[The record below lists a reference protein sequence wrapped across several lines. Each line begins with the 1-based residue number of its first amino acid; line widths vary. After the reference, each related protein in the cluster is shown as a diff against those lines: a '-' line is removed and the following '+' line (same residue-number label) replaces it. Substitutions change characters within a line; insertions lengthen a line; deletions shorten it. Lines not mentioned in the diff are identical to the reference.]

1 MADKSILKK
10 EIHPVKV
17 HYPSKK
23 VMNFV
28 HDEQAKTD
36 RHAIVVFIIFLL
48 FLAVFT
54 KLFVINPL
62 NKVNQLES
70 NYNQMAAQV
79 QQYQET
85 LGNYDSVKA
94 AYDDKAGSFLTDDEK
109 QELNRTDIL
118 DMIQE
123 DVAPYVGISS
133 IKIAG
138 AQVSVFTDDTT
149 LDTFSGIIARLQ
161 ADSRNGYVT
170 VTTTSSSDQSNND
183 LVQAD
188 IEITYGSVA
197 EGGNQYCF
205 PISSLCVR
213 RFCY

>member
-28 HDEQAKTD
+28 HDEQTKTD
-36 RHAIVVFIIFLL
+36 RHAIVIFIIFLL
-48 FLAVFT
+48 FLALFT

-85 LGNYDSVKA
+85 LGDYDSVKA
-94 AYDDKAGSFLTDDEK
+94 AYDDKAGSFLSDDEK

-138 AQVSVFTDDTT
+138 AQVTVHTDDTT
-149 LDTFSGIIARLQ
+149 LDTVSGIIARLQ
-161 ADSRNGYVT
+161 SDARNGYVT

-188 IEITYGSVA
+188 IEITYGSDQ
-197 EGGNQYCF
+197 EGDDQ
-205 PISSLCVR
+205 
-213 RFCY
+213 

>member
-123 DVAPYVGISS
+123 DVTPYVGISS

-149 LDTFSGIIARLQ
+149 LDTVSGIIARLQ

-197 EGGNQYCF
+197 EGGNQ
-205 PISSLCVR
+205 
-213 RFCY
+213 

>member
-94 AYDDKAGSFLTDDEK
+94 AYDDKAGSFLSDDEK

-118 DMIQE
+118 DIIQE

-149 LDTFSGIIARLQ
+149 LDTVSGIIARLQ

-197 EGGNQYCF
+197 EGGNQ
-205 PISSLCVR
+205 
-213 RFCY
+213 

>member
-94 AYDDKAGSFLTDDEK
+94 AYDDKAGSFLSDDEK

-149 LDTFSGIIARLQ
+149 LDTVSGIIARLQ

-188 IEITYGSVA
+188 IEITYGTVT
-197 EGGNQYCF
+197 EGGNQ
-205 PISSLCVR
+205 
-213 RFCY
+213 

>member
-28 HDEQAKTD
+28 HDEQAKAD

-94 AYDDKAGSFLTDDEK
+94 AYDDKAGSFLSDDEK

-149 LDTFSGIIARLQ
+149 LDTVSGIIARLQ

-188 IEITYGSVA
+188 IEITYGSDQ
-197 EGGNQYCF
+197 EGDDQ
-205 PISSLCVR
+205 
-213 RFCY
+213 

>member
-94 AYDDKAGSFLTDDEK
+94 AYDDKAGSFLSDDEK

-149 LDTFSGIIARLQ
+149 LDTVSGIIARLQ

-197 EGGNQYCF
+197 EGGNQ
-205 PISSLCVR
+205 
-213 RFCY
+213 

>member
-17 HYPSKK
+17 HYPTKK

-36 RHAIVVFIIFLL
+36 RHAIVIFIIFLL
-48 FLAVFT
+48 FLALFT

-149 LDTFSGIIARLQ
+149 LDTVSGIIARLQ

-197 EGGNQYCF
+197 EGGNQ
-205 PISSLCVR
+205 
-213 RFCY
+213 

>member
-17 HYPSKK
+17 HYPTKK

-48 FLAVFT
+48 FLALFT

-94 AYDDKAGSFLTDDEK
+94 AYDDKAGSFLSDDEK

-149 LDTFSGIIARLQ
+149 LDTVSGIIARLQ

-197 EGGNQYCF
+197 EGGNQ
-205 PISSLCVR
+205 
-213 RFCY
+213 

>member
-17 HYPSKK
+17 HYPTKK

-149 LDTFSGIIARLQ
+149 LDTVSGIIARLQ

-197 EGGNQYCF
+197 EGGNQ
-205 PISSLCVR
+205 
-213 RFCY
+213 

>member
-54 KLFVINPL
+54 KLFVVNPL

-94 AYDDKAGSFLTDDEK
+94 AYDDKAGSFLSDDEK

-149 LDTFSGIIARLQ
+149 LDTVSGIIARLQ

-197 EGGNQYCF
+197 EGGNQ
-205 PISSLCVR
+205 
-213 RFCY
+213 

>member
-70 NYNQMAAQV
+70 TYNQMAAQV

-94 AYDDKAGSFLTDDEK
+94 AYDDKAGSFLSDDEK

-149 LDTFSGIIARLQ
+149 LDTVSGIIARLQ

-170 VTTTSSSDQSNND
+170 VTTTSSSDQSNTD

-197 EGGNQYCF
+197 EGGNQ
-205 PISSLCVR
+205 
-213 RFCY
+213 

>member
-1 MADKSILKK
+1 
-10 EIHPVKV
+10 
-17 HYPSKK
+17 
-23 VMNFV
+23 
-28 HDEQAKTD
+28 
-36 RHAIVVFIIFLL
+36 
-48 FLAVFT
+48 
-54 KLFVINPL
+54 
-62 NKVNQLES
+62 
-70 NYNQMAAQV
+70 MAAQV

-149 LDTFSGIIARLQ
+149 LDTVSGIIARLQ

-197 EGGNQYCF
+197 EGGNQ
-205 PISSLCVR
+205 
-213 RFCY
+213 

>member
-149 LDTFSGIIARLQ
+149 LDTVSGIIARLQ

-197 EGGNQYCF
+197 EGGNQ
-205 PISSLCVR
+205 
-213 RFCY
+213 

>member
-36 RHAIVVFIIFLL
+36 RHAIVIFIIFLL
-48 FLAVFT
+48 FLALFT

-85 LGNYDSVKA
+85 LGDYDSVKA

-133 IKIAG
+133 IKISG

-149 LDTFSGIIARLQ
+149 LDTVSGIITRLQ

-170 VTTTSSSDQSNND
+170 VTTTSSSDQSKND

-188 IEITYGSVA
+188 IEITYGTVT
-197 EGGNQYCF
+197 EGGNQ
-205 PISSLCVR
+205 
-213 RFCY
+213 

>member
-133 IKIAG
+133 INIAG

-149 LDTFSGIIARLQ
+149 LDTVSGIIARLQ

-197 EGGNQYCF
+197 EGGNQ
-205 PISSLCVR
+205 
-213 RFCY
+213 

>member
-17 HYPSKK
+17 HYPTKN

-36 RHAIVVFIIFLL
+36 RHAIVIFIIFLL
-48 FLAVFT
+48 FLALFT

-85 LGNYDSVKA
+85 LGDYDSVKA
-94 AYDDKAGSFLTDDEK
+94 AYDDKAGSFLSDDEK

-149 LDTFSGIIARLQ
+149 LDTVSGIIARLQ

-197 EGGNQYCF
+197 EGGNQ
-205 PISSLCVR
+205 
-213 RFCY
+213 

>member
-94 AYDDKAGSFLTDDEK
+94 AYDDKAGSFLSDDEK

-138 AQVSVFTDDTT
+138 AQVSVLTDDTT
-149 LDTFSGIIARLQ
+149 LDTVSGIIARLQ

-197 EGGNQYCF
+197 EGGNQ
-205 PISSLCVR
+205 
-213 RFCY
+213 

>member
-94 AYDDKAGSFLTDDEK
+94 AYDDKAGSFLSDDEK
-109 QELNRTDIL
+109 QELNRTAIL

-149 LDTFSGIIARLQ
+149 LDTVSGIIARLQ

-197 EGGNQYCF
+197 EGGNQ
-205 PISSLCVR
+205 
-213 RFCY
+213 

>member
-36 RHAIVVFIIFLL
+36 RHAIVIFIIFLL
-48 FLAVFT
+48 FLALFT

-85 LGNYDSVKA
+85 LGDYDSVKA
-94 AYDDKAGSFLTDDEK
+94 AYDDKAGSFLSDDEK

-149 LDTFSGIIARLQ
+149 LDTVSGIIARLQ
-161 ADSRNGYVT
+161 SDSRNGYVT

-188 IEITYGSVA
+188 IEITYGSVT
-197 EGGNQYCF
+197 EGDDQ
-205 PISSLCVR
+205 
-213 RFCY
+213 

>member
-94 AYDDKAGSFLTDDEK
+94 AYDDKAGSFLSDDEK

-149 LDTFSGIIARLQ
+149 LDTVSGIIARLQ
-161 ADSRNGYVT
+161 ADARNGYVT

-197 EGGNQYCF
+197 EGGNQ
-205 PISSLCVR
+205 
-213 RFCY
+213 

>member
-70 NYNQMAAQV
+70 NYSQMAAQV

-94 AYDDKAGSFLTDDEK
+94 AYDDKAGSFLSDDEK

-149 LDTFSGIIARLQ
+149 LDTVSGIIARLQ

-197 EGGNQYCF
+197 EGGNQ
-205 PISSLCVR
+205 
-213 RFCY
+213 

>member
-17 HYPSKK
+17 HYPTKK

-36 RHAIVVFIIFLL
+36 RHAIVIFIIFLL
-48 FLAVFT
+48 FLALFT

-79 QQYQET
+79 QQYQDT
-85 LGNYDSVKA
+85 LGDYDSVKD
-94 AYDDKAGSFLTDDEK
+94 AYDDKAGSFLSDDEK

-133 IKIAG
+133 IQISG
-138 AQVSVFTDDTT
+138 AQVTVHTDDTT
-149 LDTFSGIIARLQ
+149 LDTVSGIIARLQ

-188 IEITYGSVA
+188 IEITYGSVT
-197 EGGNQYCF
+197 EGGNQ
-205 PISSLCVR
+205 
-213 RFCY
+213 

>member
-1 MADKSILKK
+1 
-10 EIHPVKV
+10 
-17 HYPSKK
+17 
-23 VMNFV
+23 
-28 HDEQAKTD
+28 
-36 RHAIVVFIIFLL
+36 
-48 FLAVFT
+48 
-54 KLFVINPL
+54 
-62 NKVNQLES
+62 
-70 NYNQMAAQV
+70 MAAQL

-85 LGNYDSVKA
+85 LGDYDSVKD
-94 AYDDKAGSFLTDDEK
+94 AYDDKAGSFLSDDEK

-149 LDTFSGIIARLQ
+149 LDTVSGIIARLQ

-197 EGGNQYCF
+197 EGGNQ
-205 PISSLCVR
+205 
-213 RFCY
+213 

>member
-17 HYPSKK
+17 HYPSKN

-149 LDTFSGIIARLQ
+149 LDTVSGIIARLQ

-197 EGGNQYCF
+197 EGGNQ
-205 PISSLCVR
+205 
-213 RFCY
+213 

>member
-79 QQYQET
+79 QQYQEK

-149 LDTFSGIIARLQ
+149 LDTVSGIIARLQ

-197 EGGNQYCF
+197 EGGNQ
-205 PISSLCVR
+205 
-213 RFCY
+213 